1 MFGDKKVLVDLREE
15 SGLNYFDKDQVEKA
29 IIIAEKNV
37 GYAKQIIDQASLT
50 IKSERENTKIFTSMG
65 IDESLYR
72 RGIALSKIEEA
83 KESRKESVCVLRKER
98 KRLRVLKKQSKKI
111 KWLRRKKC
119 KKINY
124 IILEHYY

>member
-111 KWLRRKKC
+111 K
-119 KKINY
+119 
-124 IILEHYY
+124 